1 MVWVRIFLGNIL
13 IGILFRLIAINEF
26 SSMLFLRTRTS
37 LYFLPKFIIL
47 INVMFL
53 YYFQSTGINILI
65 NKYMD
70 III

>member
-1 MVWVRIFLGNIL
+1 MRIFLGNIL

>member
-1 MVWVRIFLGNIL
+1 MRIFLGKIL